1 MAAMCFKQVQRFIL
15 VKINIVGVK
24 GTLSIGDRLAL

>member
-1 MAAMCFKQVQRFIL
+1 MAAMRFKKVQRFIL
-15 VKINIVGVK
+15 VKNIIGVK